1 MSASAEELVLA
12 EPHGPVLLLTLNRPD
27 RMNAWNN
34 DLEDRYFE
42 LLDEAEDDPEVR
54 AIVLT
59 GAGRAFCAGADMTN
73 LQRIDQAAGRSER
86 PRSRTFPRTLDKPL
100 IAAING
106 AAAGLGLVEALCC
119 DVRFCTPEAKLT
131 TAFARRG
138 LIAEYGLSW
147 MLPRLVGQGNA
158 FDLALSGRIVLG
170 TEAHRLGLVDRIVV
184 AEQLLEQA
192 IAFATDLAENCSPL
206 SMAIIKRQLR
216 AHTDVDFARALAESD
231 RLMLASFDLPDVKEG
246 VASYLEKRP
255 PRFAGLAPRAERI
268 SVADLAAGTDQA
280 AATARSA

>member
-1 MSASAEELVLA
+1 MSATEELVLA
-12 EPHGPVLLLTLNRPD
+12 ERHGAVLVLTLNRPE

-34 DLEDRYFE
+34 DLEDRYFA
-42 LLDEAEDDPEVR
+42 LLDEAEDDSSVR

-59 GAGRAFCAGADMTN
+59 GAGRAFCAGADMAN
-73 LQRIDQAAGRSER
+73 LQRIDQAAGRSAR

-100 IAAING
+100 VAAING

-147 MLPRLVGQGNA
+147 ILPRLIGQGNA

-170 TEAHRLGLVDRIVV
+170 EEAYKLGLVDRLVSF
-184 AEQLLEQA
+184 EGLLESA
-192 IAFATDLAENCSPL
+192 IAFAADLAESCSPL

-216 AHTDVDFARALAESD
+216 SHGDVDFATALAESD
-231 RLMLASFDLPDVKEG
+231 ALMLASFDLPDVKEG
-246 VASYLEKRP
+246 VASYVERRP
-255 PRFAGLAPRAERI
+255 PNFSPLPPRDERSSIPGLGVGV
-268 SVADLAAGTDQA
+268 SVSG
-280 AATARSA
+280 SA